1 MKACPNAEILKL
13 FLKEGLHFDAS
24 SGFEVLRAVHAGIP
38 PHKICLSSQEF
49 PENFY
54 ELYSMGIEF
63 NACSLDQL
71 EQFGKL
77 FPGRRCGIRV
87 NPGLGSGGTAKTNVG
102 GPASSFGVWHELLP
116 KAKEI
121 IAKYNID

>member
-1 MKACPNAEILKL
+1 
-13 FLKEGLHFDAS
+13 
-24 SGFEVLRAVHAGIP
+24 
-38 PHKICLSSQEF
+38 
-49 PENFY
+49 
-54 ELYSMGIEF
+54 MGIEF

-116 KAKEI
+116 EAKVLYFMRDVFLLILTEHH
-121 IAKYNID
+121 